1 MEYWT
6 QYTIIEEFEGVA
18 VLVNNRWCNPAHI
31 TIKERICDPNM
42 ELCAVGLRP
51 YYLPREFSQ
60 VIMVAVYVPPSA
72 NPTSAID
79 AIHSAIAQLQTQH
92 PSAFIAISGDFNH
105 ITMDTTLPTFTQYVS
120 CPTREE
126 RTIDLLY
133 ANAKEAYSSSPLPPL
148 GRSDHNLIHLEPCYV
163 PVVKSQPVTTKTVR
177 RWSEEAYET
186 LRGCFEVTDWQAL
199 CEPHGEDINGLTVCV
214 TDYINFCVDTIVPP
228 ETVLCYP
235 NNKPWVTKE
244 VKTILNDKRRAFT
257 AGNREEVRTIQ
268 RELKVKIKEAKQK
281 YRRKLEWKLQQNNMR
296 EVWSGMRT
304 ITGFRPTS
312 NRGVGGSVDGAN
324 EINLFFNRFDSVTPA
339 HPPMGSSP
347 ACLQLAPTPLSLPPP
362 SYSPSSSTDGPP
374 HTSSSPG
381 SQRVYLD
388 NKLDWTKNTDAL
400 YRKGQSRLYFL
411 RRLRS
416 FNICRTMLR
425 MFYESVVASA
435 ILYAVACWGSRLKVR
450 DANRLNKVIR
460 KASHVV
466 GEELDSLTA
475 VSERRMLSR
484 IRSILDNSLHPL
496 HPLHGVL
503 TRSTFSKRLIPP
515 RCTTERHRKSFLPV
529 AIKLYNCTV

>member
-1 MEYWT
+1 MLVVKIIAFLLAVILLQTGIAAQRVQAERIVYSREQLIDLKPAGLADRPAEVPAELRRKTHRGCRGGLKRRKNNDRLRQRRLEKRRFVEKCLPSLIMGNVRSLGNKMDELTALARSQKEYRECSIMCFTETWLHQDIPDDVSIAGFHT
-6 QYTIIEEFEGVA
+6 VRADRDCAKSGKRKGGGVA

-31 TIKERICDPNM
+31 TIKEHICDPNM

-92 PSAFIAISGDFNH
+92 PSAFIAISVCELSHQRG
-105 ITMDTTLPTFTQYVS
+105 
-120 CPTREE
+120 

-281 YRRKLEWKLQQNNMR
+281 YRRKLEWKLQQNN
-296 EVWSGMRT
+296 
-304 ITGFRPTS
+304 
-312 NRGVGGSVDGAN
+312 
-324 EINLFFNRFDSVTPA
+324 
-339 HPPMGSSP
+339 
-347 ACLQLAPTPLSLPPP
+347 
-362 SYSPSSSTDGPP
+362 
-374 HTSSSPG
+374 
-381 SQRVYLD
+381 
-388 NKLDWTKNTDAL
+388 
-400 YRKGQSRLYFL
+400 
-411 RRLRS
+411 
-416 FNICRTMLR
+416 
-425 MFYESVVASA
+425 
-435 ILYAVACWGSRLKVR
+435 
-450 DANRLNKVIR
+450 
-460 KASHVV
+460 
-466 GEELDSLTA
+466 
-475 VSERRMLSR
+475 
-484 IRSILDNSLHPL
+484 
-496 HPLHGVL
+496 
-503 TRSTFSKRLIPP
+503 
-515 RCTTERHRKSFLPV
+515 
-529 AIKLYNCTV
+529 

>member
-1 MEYWT
+1 MGNVRSLGNKMDELTALARSQKEYRECSIMCFTETWLHQDIPDDNVSIAGFHT
-6 QYTIIEEFEGVA
+6 VRADRDCAKSGKRKGGGVA

-324 EINLFFNRFDSVTPA
+324 EMNLFFNRFDS
-339 HPPMGSSP
+339 
-347 ACLQLAPTPLSLPPP
+347 PL
-362 SYSPSSSTDGPP
+362 
-374 HTSSSPG
+374 
-381 SQRVYLD
+381 
-388 NKLDWTKNTDAL
+388 
-400 YRKGQSRLYFL
+400 FL
-411 RRLRS
+411 
-416 FNICRTMLR
+416 
-425 MFYESVVASA
+425 
-435 ILYAVACWGSRLKVR
+435 
-450 DANRLNKVIR
+450 
-460 KASHVV
+460 H
-466 GEELDSLTA
+466 
-475 VSERRMLSR
+475 
-484 IRSILDNSLHPL
+484 
-496 HPLHGVL
+496 
-503 TRSTFSKRLIPP
+503 
-515 RCTTERHRKSFLPV
+515 
-529 AIKLYNCTV
+529 